1 MGSMAQDTWNRIRGK
16 EMGMYIDTAYPDIT
30 QDARLASI
38 LTKMKALAVQIEDAE
53 WQGQDVT
60 AMRQQLSGLKT
71 RYNDGAT
78 YEPLF

>member
-1 MGSMAQDTWNRIRGK
+1 
-16 EMGMYIDTAYPDIT
+16 MYIDTAYPDIT

-53 WQGQDVT
+53 WEGQDVSS
-60 AMRQQLSGLKT
+60 MRQQLSGLKA
-71 RYNDGAT
+71 RHDDGAT

>member
-1 MGSMAQDTWNRIRGK
+1 MS
-16 EMGMYIDTAYPDIT
+16 MYIDTAYPDIT

-53 WQGQDVT
+53 WEGQDV
-60 AMRQQLSGLKT
+60 ASMRQQLSGLKS
-71 RYNDGAT
+71 RHDAGAT

>member
-1 MGSMAQDTWNRIRGK
+1 
-16 EMGMYIDTAYPDIT
+16 MYIDTAYPDIT

-60 AMRQQLSGLKT
+60 GMRQQLSGLKA
-71 RYNDGAT
+71 RHDDGAT

>member
-1 MGSMAQDTWNRIRGK
+1 MS
-16 EMGMYIDTAYPDIT
+16 MYIDTAYPDVT

-53 WQGQDVT
+53 WEGMASQDVVS
-60 AMRQQLSGLKT
+60 MRQQLSGLKS
-71 RYNDGAT
+71 RYDAGAT

>member
-1 MGSMAQDTWNRIRGK
+1 MS
-16 EMGMYIDTAYPDIT
+16 MYIDTAYPDVT

-60 AMRQQLSGLKT
+60 AMRQQLSGLKNGH
-71 RYNDGAT
+71 NDGAT

>member
-1 MGSMAQDTWNRIRGK
+1 
-16 EMGMYIDTAYPDIT
+16 MGMYIDTAYPDIT

-53 WQGQDVT
+53 WEGMSSQDVVS
-60 AMRQQLSGLKT
+60 MRQQLSNLKS
-71 RYNDGAT
+71 RHDDGVT

>member
-1 MGSMAQDTWNRIRGK
+1 
-16 EMGMYIDTAYPDIT
+16 MGMYIDTAYPDVT

-53 WQGQDVT
+53 WEGMASKDVVS
-60 AMRQQLSGLKT
+60 MRQQLSGLKS
-71 RYNDGAT
+71 RYDAGAT

>member
-1 MGSMAQDTWNRIRGK
+1 
-16 EMGMYIDTAYPDIT
+16 MGMYIDTAYPDVT

-60 AMRQQLSGLKT
+60 AMRQQLSSLKA
-71 RYNDGAT
+71 RHNDGAT

>member
-1 MGSMAQDTWNRIRGK
+1 
-16 EMGMYIDTAYPDIT
+16 MYIDTAYPDIT

-38 LTKMKALAVQIEDAE
+38 LTKMKALQVQIEDAE

-60 AMRQQLSGLKT
+60 GMRQQLSGLKA
-71 RYNDGAT
+71 RHDDGAT

>member
-1 MGSMAQDTWNRIRGK
+1 
-16 EMGMYIDTAYPDIT
+16 MGMYIDTAYPDIT

-53 WQGQDVT
+53 WNGQDVR
-60 AMRQQLSGLKT
+60 ALRQQYSMLKT
-71 RYNDGAT
+71 RHDDGAT

>member
-1 MGSMAQDTWNRIRGK
+1 MS
-16 EMGMYIDTAYPDIT
+16 MYIDTAYPDIT

-60 AMRQQLSGLKT
+60 GMRQQLSGLKA
-71 RYNDGAT
+71 RHDDGAT